1 MVVSSVS
8 LVPTVQVV
16 HHTQLN
22 EALLGVKNR
31 PAARWH
37 NHDWNDSAPA
47 AESLGTQPTQVPEE
61 GTAGNSKSMSI

>member
-37 NHDWNDSAPA
+37 NHIYIYFLLFPLTWLQYLAENPNTHYTQMDS
-47 AESLGTQPTQVPEE
+47 
-61 GTAGNSKSMSI
+61 